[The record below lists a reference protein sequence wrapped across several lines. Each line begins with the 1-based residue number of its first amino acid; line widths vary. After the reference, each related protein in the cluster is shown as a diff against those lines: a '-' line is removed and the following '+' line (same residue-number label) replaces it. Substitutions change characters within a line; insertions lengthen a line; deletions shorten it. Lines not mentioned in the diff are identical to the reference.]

1 MLVILRIESVL
12 THRVI
17 IFESQSHSAISHG
30 LRPKVSTLIDLLG
43 FLVASLTLIFGIFLC
58 VGRTPSACDADEVP
72 RLSWLALVLRYAAE
86 EVRLRHETFWVVGL
100 RATIKRLRIGVVL
113 SIVTFLP
120 FFVSFWTAAQLVGPL
135 VVITRFITPRCK
147 EI

>member
-1 MLVILRIESVL
+1 MRVESVL
-12 THRVI
+12 AQRVVVV
-17 IFESQSHSAISHG
+17 HAKCHGAIDSG
-30 LRPKVSTLIDLLG
+30 LRAIVAALIDLLG
-43 FLVASLTLIFGIFLC
+43 FLVASLTLVFGIFLC
-58 VGRTPSACDADEVP
+58 VGRTASACDADEVP